1 MWRTEHKHLFFL
13 LFVASLCADAGGA
26 EHIGASARGKH
37 LSISVFAKTPS
48 CPSALLHR
56 ARNGGQLH
64 GREFQIKIVLRGGGI
79 DRSDPDEG
87 QVSEESLKNFDLE
100 THLDELMA
108 TGDALI
114 KQGEQLCGL
123 QPRPVALSSC
133 RRLFVWN
140 SGLNLAADPAAQAV
154 ATSSSYVSCNGL

>member
-1 MWRTEHKHLFFL
+1 MWRTEHKRLFFL

-37 LSISVFAKTPS
+37 LSTSVSAKTPS
-48 CPSALLHR
+48 CPSGLLHR

-64 GREFQIKIVLRGGGI
+64 GREDHVRIGLRGGGN
-79 DRSDPDEG
+79 DRSEQDEG

-123 QPRPVALSSC
+123 QPCPVALSSC
-133 RRLFVWN
+133 LRVCLWN
-140 SGLNLAADPAAQAV
+140 SGLNLATAPAEQAV
-154 ATSSSYVSCNGL
+154 ATSSIYVHCNDL